1 MQTLVTFMPPPPMVT
16 SLAFYPKD
24 NNTFLIG
31 LDDSSI
37 RVYNIHKHDEVYIFL
52 HSIKTFIIITCF
64 KG

>member
-1 MQTLVTFMPPPPMVT
+1 MVT

-37 RVYNIHKHDEVYIFL
+37 RVYNIHMHDEV
-52 HSIKTFIIITCF
+52 SISSFKKDMHYYMF